1 MHVVV
6 SRQGK
11 RFDTR
16 LAELG
21 AERFYPLGWCKAV
34 VVMVVTVACGDAYV

>member
-21 AERFYPLGWCKAV
+21 AERFYPLGWCKVV
-34 VVMVVTVACGDAYV
+34 VVMVTFACGGVYV

>member
-21 AERFYPLGWCKAV
+21 AERFYPLGVCKVV
-34 VVMVVTVACGDAYV
+34 VVMVSAASAGVYV

>member
-21 AERFYPLGWCKAV
+21 AERFYPLGVCKAV
-34 VVMVVTVACGDAYV
+34 VLVMVTVACGDVYV